1 MERVKRGLGLIAF
14 VVAVTVTAAGA
25 YYEYAGKWG
34 AWGTGN
40 GKFWT
45 PCGVAVRWPSGGD
58 PNDVYVADTW
68 NHRIQY
74 FSPTGSYQG
83 KWGSE
88 GSGNNQF
95 ERPYGIGINWWNA
108 DRVFVADTWNG
119 RISRFTTTGSYVC
132 KWSTTVP
139 MDVDVASNGNVYVI
153 SPNTDSVKYYTGGGS
168 FLGSWGGLG
177 SGNGQFRG
185 PYGIGCAYGGN
196 VYVADS
202 FNHRVQYFTSTGS
215 YLGKW
220 GSEGSGNGQFDHPYG
235 LSVGTD
241 GRVYVADT
249 WNCRC
254 QQFTSTGSF
263 LQAWGSYGTG
273 NGQFNYPHDI
283 DVCQGGDYAYVA
295 DTDNNRIQYFWDNPF
310 GGPDGGLTGTNIT
323 PTSLGKVKAIFK

>member
-1 MERVKRGLGLIAF
+1 MENVKRGLGLIAF
-14 VVAVTVTAAGA
+14 VVAVTVTTTGA
-25 YYEYAGKWG
+25 YYGYAGKWG
-34 AWGTGN
+34 SWGTGN
-40 GKFWT
+40 GQFWT
-45 PCGVAVRWPSGGD
+45 PCGVAVRWPSGGGT
-58 PNDVYVADTW
+58 NDVYVADTW

-74 FSPTGSYQG
+74 FSPTGGYQG

-108 DRVFVADTWNG
+108 DRVFVADTWNH
-119 RISRFTTTGSYVC
+119 RISRFDPSGSYEC
-132 KWSTTVP
+132 KWSTTFP
-139 MDVDVASNGNVYVI
+139 ADVDVASNGYVYVV
-153 SPNTDSVKYYTGGGS
+153 SPNDYVKYYTGAGS
-168 FLGSWGGLG
+168 FIGSWGANGT
-177 SGNGQFRG
+177 GNGQFKA
-185 PYGIGCAYGGN
+185 PYGIGCACNGT
-196 VYVADS
+196 VYVADT

-220 GSEGSGNGQFDHPYG
+220 GSEGSGNGQFDRPCG
-235 LSVGTD
+235 LAVGTD

-249 WNCRC
+249 YNCRC

-283 DVCQGGDYAYVA
+283 DVSQGGDYAYVT
-295 DTDNNRIQYFWDNPF
+295 DTDNNRIQYFYDSPLS
-310 GGPDGGLTGTNIT
+310 PDDDYFKAGTNVI